1 MRVGKGDY
9 VRCFTGE
16 PRNWTIAGS
25 CTRSQT
31 ESKGSQ
37 VTTLDRQRLTEKAGT
52 RAVAEHYASHL
63 APVYLWM
70 VGGRDAAI
78 GRGEGEVAAICSK
91 PSQPLTAV
99 DLGAGFGM
107 HAIPLARLGYSV
119 IAIDSSRLLLEV
131 LRTHLDTLPVR
142 AIADDLLSFRKHLQA
157 KVDLIICMGDTL
169 THLPNTQSVE
179 ALLSDV
185 AASLQAGGMFVS
197 TFRDYTVPLVGQRV
211 SAYQK
216 LQLSTEWMTQVLRDL
231 GFSVRVEPGLA
242 GMVRVV
248 ATAG

>member
-1 MRVGKGDY
+1 M
-9 VRCFTGE
+9 
-16 PRNWTIAGS
+16 
-25 CTRSQT
+25 
-31 ESKGSQ
+31 
-37 VTTLDRQRLTEKAGT
+37 LTEKAGT

-70 VGGRDAAI
+70 AGGRDAAI

-142 AIADDLLSFRKHLQA
+142 AIEDDLLSFRKHLQA

-197 TFRDYTVPLVGQRV
+197 TFRDYTVPLVGVARFIPVRSDSDRILTCVLEYGDDAVTVYDILYERNGMVWQQRV
-211 SAYQK
+211 SAYRK
-216 LQLSTEWMTQVLRDL
+216 LRLSTEWMTQVLRDL